1 MPTNLDMLMPR
12 DMAFIRFNKYS
23 TFVRVPQW
31 NHGDSM
37 FLESGMQQQESDNCS
52 SALTKL

>member
-31 NHGDSM
+31 NHGDQM